1 MMVMMMLTLTR
12 RTQAL
17 QISSPRRSSS
27 PCIVIFIT
35 IITNIIIMLFITIT
49 SVLVVVGEI
58 LKHDSKYNSYFADAV
73 NRELGTKRM
82 ILLFVKEDIIL
93 KIDIYEACSLLLSPS
108 G

>member
-35 IITNIIIMLFITIT
+35 IITNIIVMLFITITIT

-73 NRELGTKRM
+73 NRELETKRI
-82 ILLFVKEDIIL
+82 ILLFVKEDYSQDSHL
-93 KIDIYEACSLLLSPS
+93 
-108 G
+108 